1 MLINNEELHLLGYNV
16 KDVPISDIVWLNKEV
31 KLGFDI
37 KIKDRPLPYSAI
49 TDIDFF
55 TEIDNEVF
63 EKEASRSFASVII
76 KDNTISL
83 SYNDF
88 NLKTPKFFKLLDID
102 DQWHKFEIT
111 ISRENLWCPS
121 KKCEFED
128 CLHLDAELIEDDLI
142 RWQKNTLK
150 RHRRVSIKID
160 ELDVFN
166 FNYLTGA
173 KYIIISFGNNNVNFL
188 RDPETHLMVLESHSR
203 GDSSMI
209 LRGISL
215 ISDDDEIEFS
225 MKNKITDS

>member
-16 KDVPISDIVWLNKEV
+16 KGVPISDIVWLNKEV

-37 KIKDRPLPYSAI
+37 KIKDNPLHYAAI

-63 EKEASRSFASVII
+63 EKEAARSFASVII

-88 NLKTPKFFKLLDID
+88 KLKPNFFKLLDID

-173 KYIIISFGNNNVNFL
+173 KYIIISFGNNNINFL
-188 RDPETHLMVLESHSR
+188 MDPETHLMVLESHSR
-203 GDSSMI
+203 GNSSMI
-209 LRGISL
+209 LRDVYL

-225 MKNKITDS
+225 MNNKITHS